1 MTETPGLALVFDGAL
16 AEVRFDRP
24 GKRNA
29 IDRAMWRGLP
39 GLLETAVARRE
50 TRSLILRGAG
60 GVFAAG
66 ADIAEFDA
74 VFADV
79 ASTGRYLDDMIAAT
93 RALASL
99 PIPVIALIEGLCIG
113 AGVAVALACD
123 LRFAAADARFAVTPA
138 KLGLA
143 YSLTDTRRLV
153 GGVGL
158 SAARDLLFSGR
169 TIDADAALGMG
180 LVDAVFAP
188 ETLEAE
194 VRARARAMTEVSAA
208 TIAATKTILAM
219 IESGKG
225 EESEASRALFTAA
238 PRSADF
244 AEGLAAF
251 RAGRPARF
259 PPR

>member
-1 MTETPGLALVFDGAL
+1 MQQSSLLLSVDGAL
-16 AEVRFDRP
+16 AEVRLDRP

-39 GLLETAVARRE
+39 SLLETAAARRE
-50 TRSLILRGAG
+50 TRALILRGSG
-60 GVFAAG
+60 GAFAAG
-66 ADIAEFDA
+66 ADIAEFDD

-79 ASTGRYLDDMIAAT
+79 ASTERYLDDMIAAT
-93 RALASL
+93 AALASL

-138 KLGLA
+138 KLGLV
-143 YSLTDTRRLV
+143 YSLTDTNRLV
-153 GGVGL
+153 GAIGL

-194 VRARARAMTEVSAA
+194 VRARARAITEVSAA
-208 TIAATKTILAM
+208 TIATTKQILAM
-219 IESGKG
+219 IESGQG
-225 EESEASRALFTAA
+225 QESEASRALFAEA
-238 PRSADF
+238 PRTADF

-251 RAGRPARF
+251 RARRPAKF
-259 PPR
+259 PSR

>member
-1 MTETPGLALVFDGAL
+1 MGLPSLVLSADGAI
-16 AEVRFDRP
+16 AEVWLNRP
-24 GKRNA
+24 EKRNA
-29 IDRAMWRGLP
+29 IDRATWRCLP
-39 GLLETAVARRE
+39 GLLATVLARRE
-50 TRSLILRGAG
+50 TRVLILRGSG
-60 GVFAAG
+60 GAFAAG
-66 ADIAEFDA
+66 ADIAEFDD

-79 ASTGRYLDDMIAAT
+79 ASTERYLDDMIAAT
-93 RALASL
+93 HALASL

-143 YSLTDTRRLV
+143 YSLTDTHRLV
-153 GGVGL
+153 GAVGL

-194 VRARARAMTEVSAA
+194 VRARARAITKVSAA
-208 TIAATKTILAM
+208 TIAATKQILAM

-251 RAGRPARF
+251 RARRPARF